1 MKVRQVLAVIVFLLL
16 FHGNSYGIAIVYDG
30 FQCLNAIN
38 ANDTTV
44 SNTPIQSRFEVIED
58 VGEGMFRL
66 NLTGGIPRITNN
78 NQSVCI
84 DNVTALGYSGVPE
97 VDGLPAPLQSI
108 DATAYFSG
116 KDLVIVINS
125 LFTDLSARRDSFV
138 SFFSTSNIFAI
149 TNTLFLEFNSLT
161 SAFHLNKIIHN
172 RGYTQTSSGST
183 NFIPFLETVLPSFND
198 TPRDK
203 PRILTPVS
211 SIDYVLE

>member
-1 MKVRQVLAVIVFLLL
+1 MKVMQVLIVIVFLFL
-16 FHGNSYGIAIVYDG
+16 FHGSVYGTAIVFTG

-38 ANDTTV
+38 PQDTSV
-44 SNTPIQSRFEVIED
+44 SNTPIQSRFEVVED

-66 NLTGGIPRITNN
+66 NLTGGIPRIVNN
-78 NQSVCI
+78 NQNICI
-84 DNVTALGYSGVPE
+84 DNVTALGYSGIAE

-125 LFTDLSARRDSFV
+125 LFTDLSARRDSFA

-149 TNTLFLEFNSLT
+149 TNTLFFEFNSLT
-161 SAFHLNKIIHN
+161 FSFRLNKLIHN
-172 RGYTQTSSGST
+172 RGYTQTTSGST

-198 TPRDK
+198 IPRDK
-203 PRILTPVS
+203 PRILTPIS